1 MKIPPLLLGL
11 LLLFL
16 PSCATQTAKPT
27 ADLEIIRLGVQQLT
41 QPRPVTGSIQRRA
54 DAATNGELWKY
65 AGAREDQAELSE
77 GDKQRVRE
85 FVEDSL
91 AAMKLARIGEC
102 GWFDFAC
109 RKQRKAAQKE
119 SPGQ

>member
-1 MKIPPLLLGL
+1 MKIQPWALGL

-16 PSCATQTAKPT
+16 PSCATQTVKPT

-41 QPRPVTGSIQRRA
+41 KPRPVTGPTQRRA
-54 DAATNGELWKY
+54 DAATNGELWQY

-77 GDKQRVRE
+77 GDKARVQD
-85 FVEDSL
+85 FVQDSI
-91 AAMKLARIGEC
+91 AAMKLARIGAC

-109 RKQRKAAQKE
+109 RRARKAVQKE
-119 SPGQ
+119 SPQ